1 MRSIRRMVA
10 AGLVGGALVLTSACG
25 GGGGNGSAARAELGV
40 GGAAGA
46 SSAAAPASGGP
57 DAGAA
62 PEGTGTPGAAAPGT
76 GTPSAA
82 PKVSQAVVDV
92 QPRSGSVDV
101 APDGALKVAVA
112 GGRLTTVKVND
123 RTGKEVAGVIAAD
136 GSSWSP
142 SGPLAVGT
150 AYQVSA
156 LAVDAG
162 GVVASADSSFSTLTP
177 EREAKAGD
185 NVVDDATYGVG
196 MIVSVTFDKDVKNKE
211 AVAKGITFKTD
222 NGTVVKGHWF
232 GNRRLDFRP
241 EKYWTPG
248 TKVTVQ
254 YRLKS
259 VEIAAG
265 VYGGVDRDEPFTIG
279 RSRVSTVDAKSHR
292 MTVVQ
297 DGQSSVV
304 DITSG
309 SPEHPTWNGTMV
321 VMSKEG
327 VVRMQS
333 SSMPGMT
340 GDPYDLQV
348 PHSMRLTDSGTY
360 VHGNYWSNA
369 FGADNVSH
377 GCVGLKDVKGG
388 GAGTSA
394 GTFYDGSLIGDV
406 VSVKNSSRGQVA
418 PDNGLS
424 GWNLDW
430 SAW

>member
-1 MRSIRRMVA
+1 
-10 AGLVGGALVLTSACG
+10 
-25 GGGGNGSAARAELGV
+25 
-40 GGAAGA
+40 AGA
-46 SSAAAPASGGP
+46 PSAPA
-57 DAGAA
+57 
-62 PEGTGTPGAAAPGT
+62 PGAAAAAAASPGA
-76 GTPSAA
+76 PAASAA
-82 PKVSQAVVDV
+82 PKVSQAVVDI
-92 QPRSGSVDV
+92 QPKAGAVDV
-101 APDGALKVAVA
+101 APDGTLKVAVS
-112 GGRLTTVKVND
+112 GGRLTTVKVSD
-123 RTGKEVAGVIAAD
+123 RAGQEVAGTIAAD
-136 GSSWSP
+136 GSSWTP

-156 LAVDAG
+156 LAADAG
-162 GVVASADSSFSTLTP
+162 GVVAAADSSFTTLTP

-185 NVVDDATYGVG
+185 NIEDGATYGVG
-196 MIVSVTFDKDVKNKE
+196 MIVSVSFDKDVKNKE
-211 AVAKGITFKTD
+211 AVAKGITFKTSD
-222 NGTVVKGHWF
+222 GTAVKGHWF

-248 TKVTVQ
+248 TTVTVQ

-259 VEIAAG
+259 VEIAPG

-279 RSRVSTVDAKSHR
+279 RSRISTVDAKTHE

-297 DGQSSVV
+297 DGRSSVV
-304 DITSG
+304 EITSG

-333 SSMPGMT
+333 STLPGMT
-340 GDPYDLQV
+340 GEPYDLQV

-369 FGADNVSH
+369 FGEDNVSH

-388 GAGTSA
+388 GSGTSA
-394 GTFYDGSLIGDV
+394 GTFYDGSLVGDV
-406 VSVKNSSRGQVA
+406 VTVQNSARGRVA